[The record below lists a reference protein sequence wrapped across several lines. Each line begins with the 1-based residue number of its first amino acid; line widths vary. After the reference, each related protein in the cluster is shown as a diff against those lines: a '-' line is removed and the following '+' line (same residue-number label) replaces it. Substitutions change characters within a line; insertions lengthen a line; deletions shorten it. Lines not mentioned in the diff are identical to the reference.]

1 MYVPSDDMK
10 INRFQQ
16 VAIPKPSEY
25 MRRFGALRAPANQ
38 YTGDELVPPSGNKV
52 DMLAYADQY
61 DAMMQREED
70 RKAQQNSDH
79 YNKDEHS

>member
-1 MYVPSDDMK
+1 MYVPSEDMK

-16 VAIPKPSEY
+16 VAIPRPVEY

-38 YTGDELVPPSGNKV
+38 FTGDDMPLMPQNKV
-52 DMLAYADQY
+52 DMLAYAEQY

-70 RKAQQNSDH
+70 SKAKQQ
-79 YNKDEHS
+79 KEE

>member
-1 MYVPSDDMK
+1 MYVPSEDMK

-16 VAIPKPSEY
+16 VAIPRPVEF

-38 YTGDELVPPSGNKV
+38 FTGDDPAMYQQNKV
-52 DMLAYADQY
+52 DMLAYAEQY

-70 RKAQQNSDH
+70 AKAK
-79 YNKDEHS
+79 KDNE